1 MENYL
6 EDFKGYIERMQEI
19 RILSKPDLEEMGDS
33 KEYSKTLVR
42 NFSVIGDLATVNRK
56 VMDEYVNPV
65 LAGKKA
71 LDDREREKIDN
82 INELLVETSS
92 SEEVDA
98 HLSEVLSD
106 LLVDDIII
114 TENST
119 DDEHVLAMAGKV
131 KRDYFAISELT
142 RFINDDT
149 EIVRAK
155 ALENRRLLAAY
166 LEPAE
171 FVKLGDEAKGA
182 ALRFSLMGVLLYE
195 SNLVRMPEEYWD
207 ACLGILGEAMEI
219 LNTPFYHEN
228 LPDYD
233 WGVYEFRIYY
243 YGAMLAYSLLP
254 ERIARQVYDYAKKME
269 EYLTNCKDEAVLAAV
284 NVEQA
289 KDLAYL
295 ASVQAG
301 YTSAR
306 EACEKFYQGYLNRDS
321 SDYSV
326 TGVNKNLDPPSS
338 YMSTAKMMNLELTEK
353 DYDRFFEIQK
363 SMLDYLYHIPNRSD
377 VYMKCITL
385 FSNLPMYFQ
394 EVPGAMKLEEFCI
407 NAFAAIHPPTYV
419 HVNMVARMAECM
431 TRHMME
437 VDPKVFVG
445 FPGCPDVA
453 SVLAKKEQI
462 INYAFHSALCHDLGK
477 LFIIDT
483 ISMYGR
489 SLLDT
494 EFLTIK
500 HHPMIGARLASEH
513 YSTKDYVDVILG
525 HHIWY
530 DCSRGYPAGFDTRKS
545 PYKAVI
551 DIVLVADCLDAAT
564 DTVGRSYSRGKTFDE
579 FEKEVLEGLGT
590 HYAPFFA
597 DLFQQPLFKKDI
609 EYLLSEGRERLYRDT
624 YDLIK
629 RQGR

>member
-453 SVLAKKEQI
+453 SWQKR
-462 INYAFHSALCHDLGK
+462 S
-477 LFIIDT
+477 
-483 ISMYGR
+483 R
-489 SLLDT
+489 SLIMHFIPHCAT
-494 EFLTIK
+494 TW
-500 HHPMIGARLASEH
+500 
-513 YSTKDYVDVILG
+513 VN
-525 HHIWY
+525 
-530 DCSRGYPAGFDTRKS
+530 
-545 PYKAVI
+545 
-551 DIVLVADCLDAAT
+551 CLSLI
-564 DTVGRSYSRGKTFDE
+564 RFPCM
-579 FEKEVLEGLGT
+579 EGV
-590 HYAPFFA
+590 FWIRNF
-597 DLFQQPLFKKDI
+597 
-609 EYLLSEGRERLYRDT
+609 
-624 YDLIK
+624 
-629 RQGR
+629 